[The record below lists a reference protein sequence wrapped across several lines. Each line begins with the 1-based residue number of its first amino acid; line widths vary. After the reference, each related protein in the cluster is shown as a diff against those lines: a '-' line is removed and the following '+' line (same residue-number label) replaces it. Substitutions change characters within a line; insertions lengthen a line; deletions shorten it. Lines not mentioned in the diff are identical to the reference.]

1 MIIVLGIIEDH
12 IAGFLSEHHDGCN
25 REESGHPRKCA
36 RIQHAQVV
44 DAAHAEA
51 AIQNR
56 EWVVAAD
63 QPGERRSLIDEPG
76 GLVDERIDSRFQQG
90 DLVARV
96 GKTRSDRPRT
106 GLGLRACR

>member
-12 IAGFLSEHHDGCN
+12 IAGFLTEHYDGCN

-36 RIQHAQVV
+36 RIHHAQVV